1 MSLFIKHDY
10 IEDVLEQGKQSSIE
24 EIKEI
29 LQKAKDKKG
38 LSHLE
43 IAKLIQT
50 DTPEANAELFKVAGD
65 IKQEIYGNR
74 VVIFAPLYVSN
85 YCVNACSYCGYG
97 RDNDFKRRKLND
109 EEIQQE
115 VKLLESMGHKRLALE
130 VGEDPV
136 NCDIDY
142 VCHAID
148 TIYATENKNGNIRR
162 INVNIAST
170 TVENYKKLKD
180 REIGTYI
187 LFQETYNR
195 PSYERN
201 HPKSLKGDYEYH
213 LTAFDRAMEAGIDDV
228 GGGVLFGLAD
238 YKFELMGLMLH
249 NDHLEKEYGVGFHT
263 ISVPRMQ
270 KAEGMELNQYPDI
283 VTDDEFKRIVAIIR
297 VAVPFVGIILS
308 TRESAEMRKEVLNYG
323 VSQVSAG
330 SCTGVG
336 GYKEEHENGKKV
348 DQFEVAD
355 HRTPLEIIK
364 ELLRDGFVPSY
375 CTACYRS
382 GRTGDRF
389 MRLAKSG
396 QIHNVCSPNAL
407 MTLQE
412 FAIDYG
418 DSELKKLVE
427 DVIAKEVV
435 QIEKDNIR
443 ELTTKNIEK
452 IKQGERDLYV

>member
-1 MSLFIKHDY
+1 MFIKHDY
-10 IEDVLEQGKQSSIE
+10 IYETLENAKGSTAD
-24 EIKEI
+24 EISQI
-29 LQKAKDKKG
+29 LEKARKLQG
-38 LSHLE
+38 LSHME
-43 IAKLIQT
+43 IAKLIQNE
-50 DTPEANAELFKVAGD
+50 DPKVLEEIFKVAGD
-65 IKQEIYGNR
+65 IKQKIYGNR

-85 YCVNACSYCGYG
+85 YCVNKCTYCGYSQ
-97 RDNDFKRRKLND
+97 DNEFPRRRLSD
-109 EEIQQE
+109 EEIQEE
-115 VKLLESMGHKRLALE
+115 VRLLESMGHKRIALE
-130 VGEDPV
+130 VGEDPI

-170 TVENYKKLKD
+170 TVENYEKLKARD
-180 REIGTYI
+180 IGTYI
-187 LFQETYNR
+187 LFQETYHK
-195 PSYERN
+195 PSYERV
-201 HPKSLKGDYEYH
+201 HPKCLKGDYEYH
-213 LTAFDRAMEAGIDDV
+213 LTAFDRAMEAKIDDV

-238 YKFELMGLMLH
+238 YKFELLALMLH
-249 NDHLEKEYGVGFHT
+249 NDHLEEDHGVGFHT
-263 ISVPRMQ
+263 ISVPRLQ
-270 KAEGMELNQYPDI
+270 KAEGMELNEFQNI
-283 VTDDEFKRIVAIIR
+283 VTDEEFKKIVAIIR
-297 VAVPFVGIILS
+297 LAVPFVGIILS

-336 GYKEEHENGKKV
+336 GYKEEHESGKKV

-355 HRTPLEIIK
+355 HRAPIEIIK
-364 ELLRDGFVPSY
+364 ELLRDGFIPSY

-389 MRLAKSG
+389 MRLAKTG

-418 DSELKKLVE
+418 DNELRELAEKAINASVVE
-427 DVIAKEVV
+427 
-435 QIEKDNIR
+435 IEKDNIR
-443 ELTTKNIEK
+443 QLTATNIEK
-452 IKQGERDLYV
+452 IKKGERDLYV

>member
-1 MSLFIKHDY
+1 MFINHEY
-10 IEDVLEQGKQSSIE
+10 IEDVLAQGKQTNMD
-24 EIKEI
+24 EIHEI
-29 LQKAKDKKG
+29 LKKARSKQG
-38 LSHLE
+38 LTHLE
-43 IAKLIQT
+43 VAKLIQT
-50 DTPEANAELFKVAGD
+50 DTPEANEAIFKIAGE
-65 IKQEIYGNR
+65 IKKEIYGNR

-85 YCVNACSYCGYG
+85 YCVNSCTYCGYG
-97 RDNDFKRRKLND
+97 RDNDFKRRKLTD
-109 EEIQQE
+109 AEIQEE
-115 VKLLESMGHKRLALE
+115 VKLLESMGHKRIALE

-162 INVNIAST
+162 INVNIAAT
-170 TVENYKKLKD
+170 TVEEYKMLKE

-187 LFQETYNR
+187 LFQETYHQ
-195 PSYERN
+195 PTYERV
-201 HPKSLKGDYEYH
+201 HPKCLKGDYNYH
-213 LTAFDRAMEAGIDDV
+213 LTAFDRAMQADIDDV

-249 NDHLEKEYGVGFHT
+249 NDHLEEEFGVGFHT
-263 ISVPRMQ
+263 ISVPRLQ
-270 KAEGMELNQYPDI
+270 KAEGMNLSDYPNL
-283 VTDDEFKRIVAIIR
+283 VTDEEFKRIVAIIR
-297 VAVPFVGIILS
+297 LAVPFTGIILS
-308 TRESAEMRKEVLNYG
+308 TRESAVMRKEVLNYG

-336 GYKEEHENGKKV
+336 GYKEEAEFGKKV

-364 ELLRDGFVPSY
+364 ELLRDGFIPSY

-396 QIHNVCSPNAL
+396 QIHNVCQPNAL

-412 FAIDYG
+412 FALDYG
-418 DSELKKLVE
+418 DTELKELV
-427 DVIAKEVV
+427 DSVIGHEV
-435 QIEKDNIR
+435 INIGKDNIK
-443 ELTTKNIEK
+443 ELTQANLEK
-452 IKQGERDLYV
+452 IRKGERDLYV

>member
-1 MSLFIKHDY
+1 
-10 IEDVLEQGKQSSIE
+10 
-24 EIKEI
+24 
-29 LQKAKDKKG
+29 
-38 LSHLE
+38 
-43 IAKLIQT
+43 
-50 DTPEANAELFKVAGD
+50 
-65 IKQEIYGNR
+65 
-74 VVIFAPLYVSN
+74 
-85 YCVNACSYCGYG
+85 
-97 RDNDFKRRKLND
+97 
-109 EEIQQE
+109 
-115 VKLLESMGHKRLALE
+115 
-130 VGEDPV
+130 
-136 NCDIDY
+136 
-142 VCHAID
+142 
-148 TIYATENKNGNIRR
+148 
-162 INVNIAST
+162 
-170 TVENYKKLKD
+170 
-180 REIGTYI
+180 
-187 LFQETYNR
+187 
-195 PSYERN
+195 
-201 HPKSLKGDYEYH
+201 
-213 LTAFDRAMEAGIDDV
+213 MEAGIDDV